1 MKQDTVKQKKEQK
14 PFYSE
19 DKVETAKE
27 IAVMSKAG
35 AALVAATTTMA
46 DWGVEASSEDL
57 VIPKLQLCQP
67 MSKKVVEEGIA
78 NFGDIRDSL
87 ENEKF
92 ADFKTALEFVPFYL
106 QRKWVEYKLVKKE
119 NSLEMEKV
127 YLRTLPLVTN
137 PNSPD
142 YNDKLV
148 YEEVIGGELIQ
159 RDRVLDFYVLIASKI
174 ADGGIPHV
182 ISFRRS
188 SMKAGKAL
196 YTQCYVKNIAAGK
209 TPASYVMSLSVTKE
223 TNEKGTYGVMNIRTG
238 RETTPEEMAAV
249 RQWLSVVQAGKV
261 KVDESDLVTEST
273 VEEAPLPF

>member
-1 MKQDTVKQKKEQK
+1 MKQESVKPKKESK
-14 PFYSE
+14 SFYQE
-19 DKVETAKE
+19 DRDVEQTKE
-27 IAVMSKAG
+27 IAVKKAG
-35 AALVAATTTMA
+35 ALAMPTTTMA
-46 DWGVEASSEDL
+46 DWGVEASSKDL

-67 MSKKVVEEGIA
+67 MSKKVTEEGIA
-78 NFGDIRDSL
+78 SFGDIRDSL

-92 ADFKTALEFVPFYL
+92 ADFKTSLEFIPFFL
-106 QRKWVEYKLVKKE
+106 QRKWVEYKLQQKE
-119 NSLEMEKV
+119 KSVEMEKV
-127 YLRTLPLVTN
+127 YVRTLPLVTN
-137 PNSPD
+137 PQSPE

-148 YEEVIGGELIQ
+148 YEEVVNGEMIQ

-174 ADGGIPHV
+174 AEGGIPHV

-261 KVDESDLVTEST
+261 KVDESDLVTESSLG
-273 VEEAPLPF
+273 EAPLPF